1 MDYIIRQLKIFW
13 IFFWAGILTLWL
25 FLPIIVSGIL
35 SSTGN
40 VAFSLTKLWAWIM
53 FHLTG
58 VRPTIIGKE
67 HIDKK
72 QSYVIIANHQSHFD
86 APAIILTLGIQF
98 RWIAKKELLRI
109 PLFGYALYASR
120 NIFIDRSDTN
130 TAIKSIQDG
139 VKRLPPATSILF
151 FAEGTRSPN
160 GMIHKFKKGGFITA
174 IDHAFPILPVTVNGS
189 SKLLPK
195 KSLVYSSGPI
205 EVVVGNPIPTK
216 GYTRDQLEE
225 LIQKTIEIG
234 VANLKPNY
242 PDKGGD

>member
-1 MDYIIRQLKIFW
+1 MDYFIRQFKIFW

-25 FLPIIVSGIL
+25 FLPIIVSGLL

-40 VAFSLTKLWAWIM
+40 VPFSLTKLWAWIM
-53 FHLTG
+53 FQLTG
-58 VRPTIIGKE
+58 IRPTIIGKE

-98 RWIAKKELLRI
+98 RWIAKKELLKI
-109 PLFGYALYASR
+109 PLFGYALYASH
-120 NIFIDRSDTN
+120 NIFIDRSDRN
-130 TAIKSIQDG
+130 KAIKNIQDG
-139 VKRLPPATSILF
+139 VKQLPPATSILF
-151 FAEGTRSPN
+151 FAEGTRSPD
-160 GMIHKFKKGGFITA
+160 GMIHKFKKGGFVTA

-205 EVVVGNPIPTK
+205 EVVVGKPIPTQDY
-216 GYTRDQLEE
+216 GLDQAEE
-225 LIQKTIEIG
+225 LIQKTKDII
-234 VANLKPNY
+234 VSNLNPYY
-242 PDKGGD
+242 PEKGGT